1 MMIQCHELL
10 ENIMTRRKLLNQKL
24 ECYSNTDFFSQDSE
38 LKLMMHKE
46 KGQQLPHVQSSPV
59 GNKVNTFLP
68 FEAAVAD
75 SISSTY
81 EGITELVLWTG
92 VPIL

>member
-24 ECYSNTDFFSQDSE
+24 ECYSNTDFFFSQDSE

-46 KGQQLPHVQSSPV
+46 KSQQLPPC
-59 GNKVNTFLP
+59 
-68 FEAAVAD
+68 
-75 SISSTY
+75 SI
-81 EGITELVLWTG
+81 
-92 VPIL
+92 VPSGKQGQHFPSV